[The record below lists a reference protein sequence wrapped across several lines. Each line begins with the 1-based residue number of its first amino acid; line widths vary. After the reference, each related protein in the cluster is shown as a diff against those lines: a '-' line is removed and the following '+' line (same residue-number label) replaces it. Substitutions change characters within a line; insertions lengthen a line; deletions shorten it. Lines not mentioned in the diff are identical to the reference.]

1 MDFMELSPGL
11 APAPKS
17 FAKYFLSAFTK
28 TFGQNEPGQ
37 DPILFYYYQSPNFS
51 WESVLSFFVI
61 ALYEVRHQAQYARHL
76 TA

>member
-17 FAKYFLSAFTK
+17 VAGYFLSAFAK

-37 DPILFYYYQSPNFS
+37 DPIPLLLLLKS
-51 WESVLSFFVI
+51 EL
-61 ALYEVRHQAQYARHL
+61 
-76 TA
+76 